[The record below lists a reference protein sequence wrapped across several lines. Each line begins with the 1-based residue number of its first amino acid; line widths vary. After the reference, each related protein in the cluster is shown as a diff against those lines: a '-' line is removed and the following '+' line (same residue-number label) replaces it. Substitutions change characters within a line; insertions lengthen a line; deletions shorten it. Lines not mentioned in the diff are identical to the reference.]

1 MERLA
6 YLAINFI
13 KAYFVLYL
21 AYKSIGIIFQPI
33 YNIIAIINSIIK
45 KKRFDNK
52 KDFYKEA
59 RKDIYTLI
67 SILLYSFIY
76 VFFVLVIGSGSDSA
90 VYRVAGAIFAI
101 LFVMS
106 FVIGA
111 GVIFTPLPKKIR
123 TKSYPVSIFANYLL
137 PLLYWGSILF
147 AIYVVGGYYLD

>member
-6 YLAINFI
+6 YLVIAFI

-21 AYKSIGIIFQPI
+21 AYKSIGFIFQPI
-33 YNIIAIINSIIK
+33 SNIIAIIISFIK
-45 KKRFDNK
+45 KKGFDIN
-52 KDFYKEA
+52 KDFYNEA

-76 VFFVLVIGSGSDSA
+76 VFFVLVIDSGQ
-90 VYRVAGAIFAI
+90 IFAT

-106 FVIGA
+106 FVIGV

-137 PLLYWGSILF
+137 PFLYWGSILF
-147 AIYVVGGYYLD
+147 AIYVVGGYYLG